1 MKIEIGNKKYDVQVM
16 ESEEDKEKGLQDV
29 NYLPENEGMLFI
41 YEEPEEISFWMDQTP
56 LPLDVIFINEDYE
69 VISVHQGVPNSQEPM
84 TEQNVMYVLEVNE
97 GSGIKAG
104 DELEFEDDE
113 KSESKMLVLDENGNV
128 QVTLEGGERIF
139 SIKNTKVLIKM
150 ANRAY
155 KSKKDSDYA
164 ALGNKVF
171 KFLDIQDSNKAEY
184 VSTPESKETKEE

>member
-29 NYLPENEGMLFI
+29 NYLPENEDMLFI

-84 TEQNVMYVLEVNE
+84 TEQDVMYVLEVNE
-97 GSGIKAG
+97 GSGIKVG

-113 KSESKMLVLDENGNV
+113 KSESKMLVLDENGDV
-128 QVTLEGGERIF
+128 QMTLEGGERIF
-139 SIKNTKVLIKM
+139 SRANTKILIKM

-171 KFLDIQDSNKAEY
+171 KFLDKQDSNTPEY

>member
-113 KSESKMLVLDENGNV
+113 KSESKMLVLDENGDV
-128 QVTLEGGERIF
+128 QMTLEGGERIF
-139 SIKNTKVLIKM
+139 SRANTKILIKM

-171 KFLDIQDSNKAEY
+171 KFLDKQDSNTPEF

>member
-69 VISVHQGVPNSQEPM
+69 VISVHQGIPNSQEPM

-97 GSGIKAG
+97 GSGIKPG

-113 KSESKMLVLDENGNV
+113 KSESKMLVLDENGDV
-128 QVTLEGGERIF
+128 QMTLEGGERIF
-139 SIKNTKVLIKM
+139 SRANTKILIKM

-171 KFLDIQDSNKAEY
+171 KFLDKQDSNTPEY